1 MLFKMEHTRPPKR
14 KAPGGRKP
22 KWAKCVKM
30 ELSKL
35 KGRLRRMEVS
45 TSGVE
50 NAFKSLME
58 AAAEAEVDVENAKL
72 TAQKIQKQKGM
83 NRKLSEELDRLM
95 LDVCFFEQQQR
106 LEEWSQNWRQRHK
119 EGRLRQSF
127 SRRLR

>member
-1 MLFKMEHTRPPKR
+1 MEATRPPKR

-30 ELSKL
+30 ELSNL

-45 TSGVE
+45 TSGMA
-50 NAFKSLME
+50 NAFKSQME
-58 AAAEAEVDVENAKL
+58 KQQKAMTEDDVENAKL
-72 TAQKIQKQKGM
+72 TVQKIQKQKET
-83 NRKLSEELDRLM
+83 NRKLSEELDSLM
-95 LDVCFFEQQQR
+95 LEVRFFEQQQR

-127 SRRLR
+127 SRRFR